1 MKIKLR
7 NDQLLLIEQTLQT
20 IHEIT
25 IIVSPSGSGKSYML
39 VYLEK
44 LLTDQGYNV
53 FVYAPTSEV
62 REQLDE
68 LLKENGS
75 SNHARGIVSDYNNLE
90 KDVDVDYLLIG
101 QLPVTKVTGL

>member
-1 MKIKLR
+1 M
-7 NDQLLLIEQTLQT
+7 
-20 IHEIT
+20 
-25 IIVSPSGSGKSYML
+25 
-39 VYLEK
+39 
-44 LLTDQGYNV
+44 
-53 FVYAPTSEV
+53 FVYAPTIEV